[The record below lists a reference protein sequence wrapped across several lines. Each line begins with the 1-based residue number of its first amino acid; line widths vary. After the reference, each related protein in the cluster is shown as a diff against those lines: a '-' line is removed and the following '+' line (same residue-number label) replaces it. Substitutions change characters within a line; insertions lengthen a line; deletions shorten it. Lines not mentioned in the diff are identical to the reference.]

1 MTTKTV
7 VSLTERSR
15 TSLMKCN
22 KHVAVYLDFDR
33 TMLVDT
39 DIDSD
44 EARIFYTSVTAL
56 C

>member
-15 TSLMKCN
+15 ASLMKCN
-22 KHVAVYLDFDR
+22 KPVAVYMEFDC

-39 DIDSD
+39 DFDTD
-44 EARIFYTSVTAL
+44 Q
-56 C
+56 